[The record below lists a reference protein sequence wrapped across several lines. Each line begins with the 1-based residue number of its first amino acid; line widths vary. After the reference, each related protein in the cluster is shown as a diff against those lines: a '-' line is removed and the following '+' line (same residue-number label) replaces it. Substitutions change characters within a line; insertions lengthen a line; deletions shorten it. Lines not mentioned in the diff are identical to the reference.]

1 MARNSVK
8 IGASASIILLLMAVN
23 TISGTKSRADIQVL
37 NSKFYIFAT
46 FFSTVIYFIVLRLYV
61 NHIQKWRRKVVVSV
75 LSLFIISFILPMR
88 LLLKP
93 PRWDIEFHLI
103 ADIDMLAAIVFLML
117 IYLQLDSILTSSF
130 SLRNIC
136 FSTI

>member
-46 FFSTVIYFIVLRLYV
+46 FFSTVIYFIVLRQS
-61 NHIQKWRRKVVVSV
+61 IIFRSGEGKW
-75 LSLFIISFILPMR
+75 
-88 LLLKP
+88 
-93 PRWDIEFHLI
+93 
-103 ADIDMLAAIVFLML
+103 
-117 IYLQLDSILTSSF
+117 
-130 SLRNIC
+130 
-136 FSTI
+136 